1 MWNPGFAPAPQ
12 KQINKQTETFHTR
25 QKKKKKKK
33 TTIISKRK
41 PISGMSPREPVD
53 NIYILYKSVYV
64 FTQLF

>member
-33 TTIISKRK
+33 QPSFQKEN
-41 PISGMSPREPVD
+41 PFLE
-53 NIYILYKSVYV
+53 
-64 FTQLF
+64 